1 MAKKQ
6 KILFCRLFTIFLF
19 SLIFFISLPISKTLA
34 VELNVDYPAKFNIT
48 GQTEM
53 PEYLKFIFDFA
64 MFIGFSAVFLTLVFA
79 GVLYLL
85 SPAIPNALAIARDRV
100 SGAISG
106 LLILA
111 TVYLI
116 ITTINPALSIFKT
129 TDLKKVPPPEAQ
141 PAPAG
146 IYFYEV
152 TDCSMSSSS
161 NPFLTLF
168 PNISS
173 LPSLEGLNK
182 KLRSAKIVH
191 DWQNDIHYIGI
202 LYENFKYWGKC
213 QYIDPNL
220 PCQKNIDPFAS
231 SISIFEYNYHPNSG
245 GVTFY
250 RKPFFD
256 SSGGSYQVTGS
267 ATSEIFNRELKELK
281 FENVPEEEQKCVYWD
296 KKGACTKKEP
306 QNLSAENIAS
316 IKIEGDYLVLLLY
329 FDRDYPEP
337 NATENGPWASCQAF
351 GTFGDEDKE
360 GPREIKWENIRNL
373 NSGNLPNWVLIFPI
387 ENKKN

>member
-6 KILFCRLFTIFLF
+6 KILCCRLSAVFLF
-19 SLIFFISLPISKTLA
+19 LLFFFIFFPISKTSA

-53 PEYLKFIFDFA
+53 PEYLKFIFDTA
-64 MFIGFSAVFLTLVFA
+64 MFIGFFAVFLTLVFA
-79 GVLYLL
+79 GILYLL
-85 SPAIPNALAIARDRV
+85 SPAVPNALAIAKDRV

-116 ITTINPALSIFKT
+116 ITTISPALSIFKT
-129 TDLKKVPPPEAQ
+129 TGLKEIPPPES
-141 PAPAG
+141 PPPPPG
-146 IYFYEV
+146 VYFYEV
-152 TDCSMSSSS
+152 TDCSEASSS

-173 LPSLEGLNK
+173 LPTLEGLNK
-182 KLRSAKIVH
+182 NLRSAKIVH
-191 DWQNDIHYIGI
+191 DWQNSVHYIGI

-213 QYIDPNL
+213 QYIDPNAD
-220 PCQKNIDPFAS
+220 CDDNIAPFAS
-231 SISIFEYNYHPNSG
+231 SISIFEYNYRPNSG

-256 SSGGSYQVTGS
+256 NSGGSYKIPGS
-267 ATSEIFNRELKELK
+267 ATSEIFRSDLKKLT

-296 KKGACTKKEP
+296 EKGACTKKEP
-306 QNLSAENIAS
+306 QDLSEGNIAS
-316 IKIEGDYLVLLLY
+316 IKIDGDYLVLLFY
-329 FDRDYPEP
+329 FDKDYPEP
-337 NATENGPWASCQAF
+337 NATKNGPWASCQAF

-373 NSGNLPNWVLIFPI
+373 NSGSLPNRVLIFPI